1 MKAWS
6 FGNLFSS
13 LAVPAGLQK
22 RLVSFLLQRAIGHF
36 LEDSLDLEKLDIEL
50 SNGIVHLT
58 DLRLN
63 SKVNKTKL
71 DLSSRVLSSYYIE
84 RRGERGYDK
93 ENRWRKREGDRG
105 KHIQTRPETRVNT
118 QDSKYNGGGW

>member
-63 SKVNKTKL
+63 SKVKQLIANW
-71 DLSSRVLSSYYIE
+71 IC
-84 RRGERGYDK
+84 
-93 ENRWRKREGDRG
+93 
-105 KHIQTRPETRVNT
+105 
-118 QDSKYNGGGW
+118 DSVQGSIYLIH

>member
-63 SKVNKTKL
+63 SKVNL
-71 DLSSRVLSSYYIE
+71 DLYKFIE
-84 RRGERGYDK
+84 ARDLYFFL
-93 ENRWRKREGDRG
+93 
-105 KHIQTRPETRVNT
+105 HLMH
-118 QDSKYNGGGW
+118 

>member
-63 SKVNKTKL
+63 SKVN
-71 DLSSRVLSSYYIE
+71 
-84 RRGERGYDK
+84 
-93 ENRWRKREGDRG
+93 N
-105 KHIQTRPETRVNT
+105 
-118 QDSKYNGGGW
+118 SKI

>member
-6 FGNLFSS
+6 LGNFFSS

-36 LEDSLDLEKLDIEL
+36 LEDDLNLEKLDIEL

-58 DLRLN
+58 DLKLSTAVSCYLSLLEKKRALYCHTHCFRQAKGN
-63 SKVNKTKL
+63 GLRKKTI
-71 DLSSRVLSSYYIE
+71 RVLPSYIGT
-84 RRGERGYDK
+84 RR
-93 ENRWRKREGDRG
+93 
-105 KHIQTRPETRVNT
+105 
-118 QDSKYNGGGW
+118 S